1 MDKRTLDSMKTEF
14 VTAVTDNISRD
25 GIVEL
30 MGWLEG
36 TDFYVAPAST
46 RFHGSYEGGL
56 LEHSL
61 AVYKRLVQFSDYFD
75 REMFGGAPDYTWDK
89 ETIAI
94 VALFH
99 DICKIG
105 CYKTEMRWRKDKNQK
120 WEQYPTYKKDE
131 DFNFGGHGSKSLYL
145 IQNFM
150 RLEPEEAVAINCH
163 MGQFDSTIYSNPS
176 AAYEQF
182 PLAWLLH
189 IADEAATYIDHK

>member
-1 MDKRTLDSMKTEF
+1 MEQLKNEF
-14 VTAVTDNISRD
+14 KSIVNAKISRD
-25 GIVEL
+25 GIEDL
-30 MGWLEG
+30 MQWLEG
-36 TDFYVAPAST
+36 TDFFTAPSST

-61 AVYKRLVQFSDYFD
+61 AVHKRLVQFASYFD
-75 REMFGGAPDYTWDK
+75 QEMYGGAPDYTWSK
-89 ETIAI
+89 ETLAI

-99 DICKIG
+99 DFCKIG
-105 CYKTEMRWRKDKNQK
+105 TYKTELRWRKDAQQR
-120 WEQYPTYKKDE
+120 WEQYPTYKKEE

-145 IQNFM
+145 IQNFLK
-150 RLEPEEAVAINCH
+150 LEPEEAVAINCH

-176 AAYEQF
+176 AAFEQF